1 MNTVDI
7 LLAAKDKVIDGWT
20 QHARARDA
28 DGNAQPDGKG
38 WALLEPWDPRAVA
51 WCLGGAIEGAQG
63 YLYGEASAIAIVGM
77 IVTSHGF
84 DDIQS
89 FNDYH
94 ANTKWDVVAVL
105 DEAILKAKELDL

>member
-20 QHARARDA
+20 QYARARDA
-28 DGNAQPDGKG
+28 DGNDRLDGKG
-38 WALLEPWDPRAVA
+38 GAFLEPWDPRAVA
-51 WCLGGAIEGAQG
+51 WCLRGAIEGAQG
-63 YLYGEASAIAIVGM
+63 YLYGEASTIVGM
-77 IVTSHGF
+77 VVTSHGF
-84 DDIQS
+84 DGIVT

>member
-28 DGNAQPDGKG
+28 DGNTRPDGKG
-38 WALLEPWDPRAVA
+38 GAFLEPWDPRAVA
-51 WCLGGAIEGAQG
+51 WCLRGAIEGAQG
-63 YLYGEASAIAIVGM
+63 YLYGEASTIVDM
-77 IVTSHGF
+77 VVTSHGF
-84 DDIQS
+84 DGIVT

>member
-20 QHARARDA
+20 RYARARDA
-28 DGNAQPDGKG
+28 DGNTRPDGKG
-38 WALLEPWDPRAVA
+38 GAFLEPWDPRAVA
-51 WCLGGAIEGAQG
+51 WCLRGAIEGAQG
-63 YLYGEASAIAIVGM
+63 YLYGEASAIVGM
-77 IVTSHGF
+77 VVTSHGF
-84 DDIQS
+84 DGIVT